1 MPASSA
7 TGHAG
12 KFGYLP
18 EFAYG
23 SRAIEEAR
31 QIEREERGEGAAG
44 VWERI
49 IGKFV

>member
-7 TGHAG
+7 ADHAG

-31 QIEREERGEGAAG
+31 QIERERREGKERRVFGRE
-44 VWERI
+44 
-49 IGKFV
+49 